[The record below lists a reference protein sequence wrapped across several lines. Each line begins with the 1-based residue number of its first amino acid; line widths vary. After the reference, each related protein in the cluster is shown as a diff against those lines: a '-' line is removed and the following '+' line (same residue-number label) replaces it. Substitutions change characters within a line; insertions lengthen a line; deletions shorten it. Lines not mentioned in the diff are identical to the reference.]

1 MFRSV
6 TSTVS
11 CSLHFTQQ
19 LIEQLAYPKIQE
31 KLARLLLEKA
41 EKEVATKEAAAKSA
55 EAKASATKSPKAKA
69 EAERAAGKKDEVA
82 LAAEAREKAL
92 QKAEVVVS
100 RAEKKN
106 ISSNVYKNIFNNS
119 FLIYPCLLLG

>member
-1 MFRSV
+1 
-6 TSTVS
+6 
-11 CSLHFTQQ
+11 
-19 LIEQLAYPKIQE
+19 
-31 KLARLLLEKA
+31 LLLEKA

-69 EAERAAGKKDEVA
+69 QAERAAGEKDDVA

-100 RAEKKN
+100 RAGKKKHFQCLQKYFHQFFLDLP
-106 ISSNVYKNIFNNS
+106 SFVY
-119 FLIYPCLLLG
+119 Y